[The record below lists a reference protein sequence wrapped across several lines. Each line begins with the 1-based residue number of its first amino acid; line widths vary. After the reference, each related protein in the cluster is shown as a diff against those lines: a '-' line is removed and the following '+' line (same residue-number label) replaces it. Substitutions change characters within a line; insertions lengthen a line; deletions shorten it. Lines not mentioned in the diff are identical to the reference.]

1 MSFWKF
7 SVVSKFSNMIYEKNE
22 NLETPE
28 IYRKLSKSKG
38 PSVNALML
46 LENC

>member
-1 MSFWKF
+1 MH
-7 SVVSKFSNMIYEKNE
+7 YGKNE
-22 NLETPE
+22 NPETPE

-46 LENC
+46 LENY